1 MKSQTRFLIAAFAAL
16 LVTGAPASAEA
27 AYPDRPIDLIVPWG
41 AGGGADKF
49 ARTLTPELEKILKVA
64 VPVSNTPGAAG
75 NAGLGRLISVPA
87 DGYTLA
93 VMTGV
98 TFATFTGTSPYKV
111 VDFDWIVRT
120 QITPSMLFVSK
131 DSPFKTWSDVAEFAR
146 KNPGKLK
153 VGTDGLGAPGDLS
166 LRYLAAKGI
175 KMVNVPF
182 DKPGERYT
190 APLGGHVDLLYEEP
204 GDVREFLVSGRLR
217 PILTFD
223 RKRFP
228 DYANVPASYELGFE
242 VALFNWRGF
251 VSKRGTAASVTDVL
265 GDATRRAMKSK
276 RWMDFC
282 AKEWSCDEE
291 ALIGKKFEDWAAD
304 QLRQLKTFSEQY

>member
-1 MKSQTRFLIAAFAAL
+1 MMRTKFLLAAAATCVL
-16 LVTGAPASAEA
+16 ATGAPTVIGAG
-27 AYPDRPIDLIVPWG
+27 YPDRPIDLIVPWG

-49 ARTLTPELEKILKVA
+49 ARTLTPELERILKVA

-75 NAGLGRLISVPA
+75 NTGLGRLIAVPA
-87 DGYTLA
+87 DGYSVA

-111 VDFDWIVRT
+111 DDFEWVVRS
-120 QITPSMLFVSK
+120 QITPSMLFVPK
-131 DSPFKTWSDVAEFAR
+131 DSPFKTWADVRDFAQ

-153 VGTDGLGAPGDLS
+153 VATDGLGAPGDLT

-204 GDVREFLVSGRLR
+204 GDVREFLVSGRIR

-228 DYANVPASYELGFE
+228 DYADIPTSFELGYE

-251 VSKRGTAASVTDVL
+251 VAKRGTPSAAINTFGKATQEAMNSPRWKAFCDQEWTCDAEAPI
-265 GDATRRAMKSK
+265 GDA
-276 RWMDFC
+276 F
-282 AKEWSCDEE
+282 KEW
-291 ALIGKKFEDWAAD
+291 ARD
-304 QLRQLKTFSEQY
+304 QLNQLKTFSEKY